1 MQLAKDG
8 FKAQAKVQPVRMSF
22 PLSAIEAGR
31 YTCQVNVIDPQSQK
45 VAFWRAPVA
54 VLP

>member
-1 MQLAKDG
+1 LAKDG
-8 FKAQAKVQPVRMSF
+8 FKAQAKVQPVKMSI
-22 PLSAIEAGR
+22 PLTKLEPRR
-31 YTCQVNVIDPQSQK
+31 YTCQVSVIDQQSQK